1 VKNILAWVKSN
12 LLVVIFCAV
21 ILLALPASYVGA
33 SMWRAGILDGRKKE
47 AESEYS
53 TASKFDVTY
62 TLPSYAPAGTPV
74 EVKSAPNAKLTEW
87 FKAQRTRLQEA
98 SGAVVK
104 RADDFNLGV
113 GPDAAA
119 VGRSEFKPFVDGL
132 FPSAAAEAEKQL
144 VAQRGKEAFDAL
156 AADLKDAA
164 IKKLA
169 GELAQPKL
177 NDMEDALLGK
187 RGRPNPY
194 EALLAQA
201 KAGSAADPVRVAD
214 ALRDMSAREME
225 KVTAG
230 KRPLTQE
237 EQTSLDKQ
245 LAERRLAEYQTS
257 AKGISVYATL
267 ESMPDGKTGSSIP
280 KGKIDPDKIEP
291 ISFFLY
297 QWDYWA
303 IQDVFAAVR
312 LANTDAGKLTDVE
325 HSIVKRIESIQIA
338 DPKGLFGTPETVVI
352 SDLSAPA
359 ATPAAAA
366 PGMVPLD
373 PTVSITGRDMSAANP
388 MYDVRRVTL
397 TVVVSSSRLT
407 EFLDAITRTNFMS
420 VTDLDLASVDV
431 WEDLKQG
438 YYYGQENVVRAT
450 VQIETIWLRS
460 WMTKY
465 MPHEIL
471 TVLSG
476 SSGGAAADPA
486 AAAAPAAPA
495 PGKTGRGRA
504 PGRG

>member
-1 VKNILAWVKSN
+1 MKNILAWIKSN
-12 LLVVIFCAV
+12 LLIVIFCAV
-21 ILLALPASYVGA
+21 ILLALPGSYVGA
-33 SMWRAGILDGRKKE
+33 SMWRASVLENRKKE
-47 AESEYS
+47 AENEYS

-62 TLPSYAPAGTPV
+62 TLPSYSPSGTPV

-104 RADDFNLGV
+104 RAEDFNLGV
-113 GPDAAA
+113 GPEAAA
-119 VGRSEFKPFVDGL
+119 VGRSEFKAFVDGL

-156 AADLKDAA
+156 PPEVKDAA

-187 RGRPNPY
+187 RGRLNPY

-201 KAGSAADPVRVAD
+201 KAGGAADPIRVAD

-230 KRPLTQE
+230 KRQLTQE
-237 EQTSLDKQ
+237 EQTALDKQ
-245 LAERRLAEYQTS
+245 LAERRLAEYQAA
-257 AKGISVYATL
+257 AKGVSVYATL
-267 ESMPDGKTGSSIP
+267 ESLPDGKTGSSIP

-297 QWDYWA
+297 QWDYWVL
-303 IQDVFAAVR
+303 QDVFAAVR
-312 LANTDAGKLTDVE
+312 LANTDAGKPTDVE
-325 HSIVKRIESIQIA
+325 RSIVKRIESIQIA
-338 DPKGLFGTPETVVI
+338 DPKGLFGSPEASTAV
-352 SDLSAPA
+352 DPTATTEAAAPA
-359 ATPAAAA
+359 I

-373 PTVSITGRDMSAANP
+373 PKVSITGRDMSPANS

-397 TVVVSSSRLT
+397 TAIVSSARLP

-431 WEDLKQG
+431 WDELKQG

-450 VQIETIWLRS
+450 VEVETIWLRS
-460 WMTKY
+460 WMSKY
-465 MPHEIL
+465 MPPEIL
-471 TVLSG
+471 AILSG
-476 SSGGAAADPA
+476 GGGAGTDPA
-486 AAAAPAAPA
+486 AAPIPAAPE
-495 PGKTGRGRA
+495 PGRAGRGRA